1 MRNLVSLTEV
11 VLILLTILPP
21 SSTMNNHFEHTLQ
34 SHASSMSLTSIDSA
48 SNITPNTS
56 FLLNV
61 SSTISSPND
70 DQLTEQLP
78 TENVIETD
86 QTPLIETT

>member
-1 MRNLVSLTEV
+1 MRNLVSSTDI
-11 VLILLTILPP
+11 VLILLTILPR

-56 FLLNV
+56 SLSNV

-70 DQLTEQLP
+70 DQLTEQPP
-78 TENVIETD
+78 TENKTSICKYAN
-86 QTPLIETT
+86 